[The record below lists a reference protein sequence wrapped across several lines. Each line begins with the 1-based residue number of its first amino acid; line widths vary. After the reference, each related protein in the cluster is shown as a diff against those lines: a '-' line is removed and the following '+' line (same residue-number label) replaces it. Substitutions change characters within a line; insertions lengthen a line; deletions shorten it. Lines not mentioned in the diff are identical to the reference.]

1 MKTPMKILTRD
12 DTDHNTEYVTREDA
26 EHEMD
31 GWENKWK
38 CAVDMAAR
46 AQLDAEF
53 YRDLLHQVLVSPAL
67 VKDQMIRRALD
78 SQNDKVEARRK

>member
-1 MKTPMKILTRD
+1 MKILTRD
-12 DTDHNTEYVTREDA
+12 DTDHNTEYVSRQDA
-26 EHEMD
+26 EHEME

-46 AQLDAEF
+46 AQLDAAFFRAVLE
-53 YRDLLHQVLVSPAL
+53 QVLGSPAL

-78 SQNDKVEARRK
+78 SQNE